1 MAARDG
7 PFEAQLGPVSHSW
20 LNPSIGWVQHSA
32 YCTVFTLSLHIS
44 SAIGDASSSQWDDWN
59 HLLTECWWNS
69 HLLMETLHRSRWC
82 SFFSVFLFEHFSRFV
97 GGCPS
102 QRPNECWQTVRVSGR
117 DQRFFRGQQ
126 SGSVGTA
133 RSASEGYWCDQ
144 FARLKAAVHGPS
156 LEPLECIIFVCVAET
171 KNGTR
176 AFYLLCCSRIQLMMT
191 PHLAGPQGS
200 AHLKFHF

>member
-1 MAARDG
+1 MK
-7 PFEAQLGPVSHSW
+7 F
-20 LNPSIGWVQHSA
+20 
-32 YCTVFTLSLHIS
+32 S
-44 SAIGDASSSQWDDWN
+44 SANRDITQIQVVG
-59 HLLTECWWNS
+59 
-69 HLLMETLHRSRWC
+69 
-82 SFFSVFLFEHFSRFV
+82 FFFPVFLFEHFSRFV

-133 RSASEGYWCDQ
+133 RSASDGYWCDQ

-171 KNGTR
+171 KNGSK

-191 PHLAGPQGS
+191 PHLWLVHSVRHISNFTFSLFTQPPSNVVS
-200 AHLKFHF
+200 AWTLVCVFGFGGFHRFSGFLSVKEKRS